1 MKVIRDNFKMKI
13 KNPTFIVL
21 GSFDGIHQG
30 HKALIQNAVEAA
42 KEYNEA
48 LEDEK
53 LRAKVMVC
61 TFRNHPLFTI
71 NKDLAPK
78 LIMSNEQK
86 IDVLHELGVDI
97 VNLIDFDEKFMKISP
112 EKFIFNLKD
121 CYNVKGITVG
131 FNYRFGYKNLGDVD
145 LLKTLSGSLNFK
157 LVVMDPVIIE
167 EEIVSSSAIRY
178 LIQEGNIEKANK
190 FLGRPFTLSGKIIK
204 GRQLGRTI
212 GFPTINLDYSR
223 KFIIPKGGVYYT
235 HVNYKEIIY
244 KGITNVGYNPTVQG
258 KKLSIETY
266 ILDFNESIYDEVVQ
280 LYFISKIRDEKKF
293 SSIDSLKDQLEKD
306 KEFSINKPYCFL

>member
-145 LLKTLSGSLNFK
+145 LLKTLSESLNFK

-306 KEFSINKPYCFL
+306 KEFAINKPYCFL

>member
-71 NKDLAPK
+71 NKDLASK

-145 LLKTLSGSLNFK
+145 LLKTLSESLNFK

-306 KEFSINKPYCFL
+306 KEFAINKPYCFL

>member
-1 MKVIRDNFKMKI
+1 MKVIRDNFKMI
-13 KNPTFIVL
+13 MKNPTFIVL

-42 KEYNEA
+42 KEYNKA

-97 VNLIDFDEKFMKISP
+97 INLIDFDEKFMKISP
-112 EKFIFNLKD
+112 EKFIFSLKD

-145 LLKTLSGSLNFK
+145 LLKTLSESLNFK

-223 KFIIPKGGVYYT
+223 KFIIPKGGVYFT
-235 HVNYKEIIY
+235 HVDYKGVIY

-293 SSIDSLKDQLEKD
+293 SSIESLKDQLEKD
-306 KEFSINKPYCFL
+306 KQFAINKPYYSI

>member
-13 KNPTFIVL
+13 KKPTFIVL

-42 KEYNEA
+42 KEYNKA

-97 VNLIDFDEKFMKISP
+97 INLIDFDEKFMKISP
-112 EKFIFNLKD
+112 EKFIFSLKD

-145 LLKTLSGSLNFK
+145 LLKTLSKSLNFK

-178 LIQEGNIEKANK
+178 LIQEGNVEKANK
-190 FLGRPFTLSGKIIK
+190 FLGRPFTLSGKVIK

-223 KFIIPKGGVYYT
+223 KFIIPKGGVYFT
-235 HVNYKEIIY
+235 HVDYKGVIY

-293 SSIDSLKDQLEKD
+293 SSIESLKDQLEKD
-306 KEFSINKPYCFL
+306 KEFAINKPYYSI

>member
-42 KEYNEA
+42 KEYNKA
-48 LEDEK
+48 LQDEK

-97 VNLIDFDEKFMKISP
+97 INLIDFDEKFMKISP
-112 EKFIFNLKD
+112 EKFIFSLKD

-145 LLKTLSGSLNFK
+145 LLKTLSESLNFK

-223 KFIIPKGGVYYT
+223 RFIIPKGGVYYT
-235 HVNYKEIIY
+235 QVNYKEIIY

-258 KKLSIETY
+258 KK
-266 ILDFNESIYDEVVQ
+266 VVQ

-293 SSIDSLKDQLEKD
+293 SSIESLKDQLEKD
-306 KEFSINKPYCFL
+306 KEFAINKPYYSI

>member
-306 KEFSINKPYCFL
+306 KEFAINKPYCFL

>member
-42 KEYNEA
+42 KEYNKA
-48 LEDEK
+48 LQDEK

-97 VNLIDFDEKFMKISP
+97 INLIDFDEKFMKISP
-112 EKFIFNLKD
+112 EKFIFSLKD

-145 LLKTLSGSLNFK
+145 LLKTLSESLNFK

-223 KFIIPKGGVYYT
+223 KFIIPKGGVYFT
-235 HVNYKEIIY
+235 HVDYKGVIY

-293 SSIDSLKDQLEKD
+293 SSIESLKDQLEKD
-306 KEFSINKPYCFL
+306 KEFAINKPYYSI

>member
-42 KEYNEA
+42 KEYNKA
-48 LEDEK
+48 LQDEK

-97 VNLIDFDEKFMKISP
+97 INLIDFDEKFMKISP
-112 EKFIFNLKD
+112 EKFIFSLKD

-145 LLKTLSGSLNFK
+145 LLKTLSESLNFK

-223 KFIIPKGGVYYT
+223 RFIIPKGGVYYT
-235 HVNYKEIIY
+235 QVNYKEIIY

-293 SSIDSLKDQLEKD
+293 SSIESLKDQLEKD
-306 KEFSINKPYCFL
+306 KEFAINKPYYSI